1 MPFYDLLLQA
11 QASDGHAYER
21 IAALYEPLLRK
32 ESRLNGH
39 FDEDLYQD
47 QLIVLL
53 RCIRQFDLSRL
64 NSAAMAA

>member
-1 MPFYDLLLQA
+1 MPFDDLLLRA
-11 QASDGHAYER
+11 QADDCGAYEK
-21 IAALYEPLLRK
+21 IAALYEPLLQK
-32 ESRLNGH
+32 ESRMYGCFN
-39 FDEDLYQD
+39 EDLYQD